1 MIIFSIAGCASA
13 APMVRRLVAA
23 IALLAALPGAAS
35 AQAKKMT
42 LPELIDLARS
52 TNPGLHASAAVTDAS
67 RAQVTEAWTNW
78 LPSGSLLSLV
88 APSPQVHC
96 LAPPGLRPPP
106 GVSDTEFAR
115 QNCIQTN
122 ATEFTLSNVSFR
134 QVFTRTELGLVQPL
148 WDFGKISAGL
158 AAARAGVDVS
168 REREAGARADVEL

>member
-1 MIIFSIAGCASA
+1 MIILSIAGCVST
-13 APMVRRLVAA
+13 APMARRLVAA
-23 IALLAALPGAAS
+23 IALLTALLGPAS

-42 LPELIDLARS
+42 LPELVDLARS

-67 RAQVTEAWTNW
+67 RAQVTEAWANW

-96 LAPPGLRPPP
+96 LAPPGLTPPS
-106 GVSDTEFAR
+106 GVSDAEFAR

-122 ATEFTLSNVSFR
+122 ATEFTLSNVSFK
-134 QVFTRTELGLVQPL
+134 QIFTRTELGLVQPV

-158 AAARAGVDVS
+158 AGRVQNSKVTAFCSAVAAVR
-168 REREAGARADVEL
+168 